1 MTAEGIVAVVPMK
14 PLGKS
19 KTRLSDVLSQQERA
33 DLSLAMFSRVV
44 AAANEALGSVWVV
57 GGDEAVKLTA
67 GRLRAVWLED
77 PGNDL
82 NDSLSYALDRACA
95 DGKSAI
101 YLPADL
107 PFVTSA
113 DISKIAQASN
123 DGETLTLSPAQQD
136 GGTNAMLIPKCLS
149 FPPLLGKDS
158 FKRHEQQASS
168 LGIPYTVC
176 LSEGLKLDLDTP
188 DDLALCEKRQPGF
201 MSAMTSK
208 EAAAHAGTDSSFP
221 RERESRSTNPRVS

>member
-1 MTAEGIVAVVPMK
+1 MTTPSIVAVVPMK
-14 PLGKS
+14 PLSQS
-19 KTRLSDVLSQQERA
+19 KTRLSGVLSQQERA

-44 AAANEALGSVWVV
+44 AAAYKALGSVWVV
-57 GGDEAVKLTA
+57 GGDEVVRRTA
-67 GRLRAVWLED
+67 EDLGARWLED

-82 NDSLSYALDRACA
+82 NDSLSFALERACT

-113 DISKIAQASN
+113 DIAKIAQASG

-158 FKRHEQQASS
+158 FERHKRQAAS

-176 LSEGLKLDLDTP
+176 LSDGLALDLDTP
-188 DDLALCEKRQPGF
+188 DDLAICEKLEPSF
-201 MSAMTSK
+201 LSTIMHKAVL
-208 EAAAHAGTDSSFP
+208 ASS
-221 RERESRSTNPRVS
+221 RGDEIDL

>member
-14 PLGKS
+14 PLSRS
-19 KTRLSDVLSQQERA
+19 KTRLAGVLSEHERA
-33 DLSLAMFSRVV
+33 GLSLAMFSRVV
-44 AAANEALGSVWVV
+44 AAAHDALGAVWVV

-67 GRLRAVWLED
+67 ERLGAKWLED

-82 NDSLSYALDRACA
+82 NGSLSFALDRACI

-107 PFVTSA
+107 PFITSG
-113 DISKIAQASN
+113 DIAKIAQASGG
-123 DGETLTLSPAQQD
+123 GETLTLSPAQQD

-158 FKRHEQQASS
+158 FERHKRQAAS

-176 LSEGLKLDLDTP
+176 LSDGLALDLDTP
-188 DDLALCEKRQPGF
+188 DDLALCEERQPGF
-201 MSAMTSK
+201 SAMMVHGD
-208 EAAAHAGTDSSFP
+208 AASGIACMC
-221 RERESRSTNPRVS
+221 